1 MNDIE
6 LYRNYKKMIEY
17 YNYANDVMSF
27 DVETICP
34 KDDREYSYS
43 VQDYFSEKV
52 LDIVLSDEYYNLL
65 ERLQDNKELS
75 EIEQKSI
82 KKEYKDLKKERKIPT
97 DVQKAGIKIIS
108 ESNLA
113 WTVGK
118 ENGNFD
124 DFETKL
130 EKLIDYN
137 FQIIEYTKE
146 KYEGFDVL
154 LDSME
159 EGYTTKEYD
168 SLFNLLEKEILPLAK
183 KILKMPKK
191 YNIEIINERFDIDT
205 QRKLT
210 KKVCQMMGYT
220 DKNGYIGETLHPFTN
235 GFNGNDVRTTTKYD
249 EKLLFS
255 NLYSVM
261 HEVGHALYELQNSKE
276 LFGSYLAGGTSMGIH
291 ESQSRFYENYLGRS
305 KEFIEFIIPTLRDY
319 FPQLNKYTNDDIYY
333 YCNDVS
339 NQFYRTEADELTYPF
354 HVLIRYKIEK
364 MLFNKQI
371 KVSEISDTFNN
382 LFFEYFG
389 CKPSNKSE
397 GCYQDVHWSSGF
409 AYFPT
414 YVLGSAI
421 SAQILNSMKKDFNPF
436 EDMKKGEFMRVNEWL
451 KEHVHKYGASKTN
464 KEVIKLATNEEFNPK
479 YYVDYLKDK
488 FTKIYNL

>member
-124 DFETKL
+124 DFEIKL

-137 FQIIEYTKE
+137 FKIIEYTKE

-159 EGYTTKEYD
+159 DGYTTKEYD
-168 SLFNLLEKEILPLAK
+168 
-183 KILKMPKK
+183 
-191 YNIEIINERFDIDT
+191 
-205 QRKLT
+205 
-210 KKVCQMMGYT
+210 
-220 DKNGYIGETLHPFTN
+220 
-235 GFNGNDVRTTTKYD
+235 
-249 EKLLFS
+249 
-255 NLYSVM
+255 
-261 HEVGHALYELQNSKE
+261 
-276 LFGSYLAGGTSMGIH
+276 
-291 ESQSRFYENYLGRS
+291 
-305 KEFIEFIIPTLRDY
+305 
-319 FPQLNKYTNDDIYY
+319 
-333 YCNDVS
+333 
-339 NQFYRTEADELTYPF
+339 
-354 HVLIRYKIEK
+354 
-364 MLFNKQI
+364 
-371 KVSEISDTFNN
+371 
-382 LFFEYFG
+382 
-389 CKPSNKSE
+389 
-397 GCYQDVHWSSGF
+397 
-409 AYFPT
+409 
-414 YVLGSAI
+414 
-421 SAQILNSMKKDFNPF
+421 
-436 EDMKKGEFMRVNEWL
+436 
-451 KEHVHKYGASKTN
+451 
-464 KEVIKLATNEEFNPK
+464 
-479 YYVDYLKDK
+479 
-488 FTKIYNL
+488 